1 MATAR
6 LAHWAYNLTFAD
18 LPPDVV
24 RAAVRSFYN
33 WAGCTIGGSRHE
45 AASIAHDTLSPFF
58 GPAHASLLGLSVSA
72 DAQHAALLNGIASH
86 VHDYDDTHLDT
97 IIHPT
102 GPVASAL
109 LAVAELHAP
118 VRGQDLLLALVAGIE
133 AECKVGLA
141 VWPEHYDVGWHITS
155 TAGSIGAAVA
165 VGKLLGLSPEQ
176 LTHAVGLAATQVVGL
191 RDMFGSHTKSF
202 HPGRAA
208 QAGLLAALLAQRG
221 YTSSA
226 QALEAKRGWA
236 NVVAATKTDPQAGL
250 QKWIGFGEADVGVGL
265 FTAAAG
271 KGRWEILRNSF
282 KSFPCGIVI
291 HPIID
296 ACIRLHRDME
306 AKGLNAAHIQTVDVK
321 VHALVLELTGKRTPV
336 DGLQAKFS
344 VYHSGAC
351 GLVLGRATPR
361 EYEDDVVHD
370 PAIVSV
376 RDKINAHAQEG
387 RGADAASVTVVWQDG
402 TMLEKHVAHAAGS
415 REVPMDD
422 AMLEKKF
429 LGSCAP
435 VLGDAKAKQA
445 SAALWG
451 VATVHDVASIIQVLV
466 MTCSAPVA
474 TVEALVECKDMDE

>member
-45 AASIAHDTLSPFF
+45 AASIA
-58 GPAHASLLGLSVSA
+58 
-72 DAQHAALLNGIASH
+72 HAALLNGIASH

-282 KSFPCGIVI
+282 KPFPCGIVI
-291 HPIID
+291 HPVID

-321 VHALVLELTGKRTPV
+321 
-336 DGLQAKFS
+336 AKFS

-370 PAIVSV
+370 PAIVS
-376 RDKINAHAQEG
+376 
-387 RGADAASVTVVWQDG
+387 DG
-402 TMLEKHVAHAAGS
+402 TMLETHVAHAAGS

-466 MTCSAPVA
+466 MTGSAPVA
-474 TVEALVECKDMDE
+474 TAEALVACKDMDE

>member
-1 MATAR
+1 
-6 LAHWAYNLTFAD
+6 
-18 LPPDVV
+18 
-24 RAAVRSFYN
+24 
-33 WAGCTIGGSRHE
+33 
-45 AASIAHDTLSPFF
+45 
-58 GPAHASLLGLSVSA
+58 
-72 DAQHAALLNGIASH
+72 
-86 VHDYDDTHLDT
+86 
-97 IIHPT
+97 
-102 GPVASAL
+102 
-109 LAVAELHAP
+109 VAELHAP

-282 KSFPCGIVI
+282 KPFPCGIVI

-306 AKGLNAAHIQTVDVK
+306 AKGLNAAHI
-321 VHALVLELTGKRTPV
+321 
-336 DGLQAKFS
+336 
-344 VYHSGAC
+344 
-351 GLVLGRATPR
+351 
-361 EYEDDVVHD
+361 
-370 PAIVSV
+370 
-376 RDKINAHAQEG
+376 
-387 RGADAASVTVVWQDG
+387 VWQDG

-466 MTCSAPVA
+466 MTCGAPVA